1 MGSQMAAIVL
11 ALSAALSWGSGDF
24 AGGFAARR
32 LNQFQVLFLTAL
44 SSLLMLVLAGLVAQ
58 ESLPS
63 LHSLI
68 FAALAGIS
76 GAFGLASLYRGLSI
90 GNAALVAPVTGVIA
104 AIIPVLT
111 GLALEGIP
119 GVVQFIGITLALLG
133 IWMVTRFSAEEHIPE
148 DPAKNPGGGNAST
161 VLAGGENASF
171 SPWHLRHSAPG
182 LAILAG
188 IGFGGFLALIAQV
201 EQEQVFVPLIVAKTA
216 SVLFAMG
223 VVWSRKQS
231 LPKPNRSPVALL
243 SGVLDAGGNMFY
255 LFATQF
261 TRLDTAAILASF
273 YPVATVLLSNIILK
287 ERVSSQQWIG
297 ILFCIGAIMLLS
309 M

>member
-1 MGSQMAAIVL
+1 M
-11 ALSAALSWGSGDF
+11 
-24 AGGFAARR
+24 
-32 LNQFQVLFLTAL
+32 
-44 SSLLMLVLAGLVAQ
+44 
-58 ESLPS
+58 
-63 LHSLI
+63 
-68 FAALAGIS
+68 
-76 GAFGLASLYRGLSI
+76 
-90 GNAALVAPVTGVIA
+90 
-104 AIIPVLT
+104 
-111 GLALEGIP
+111 
-119 GVVQFIGITLALLG
+119 
-133 IWMVTRFSAEEHIPE
+133 
-148 DPAKNPGGGNAST
+148 
-161 VLAGGENASF
+161 LAGGENASF

>member
-1 MGSQMAAIVL
+1 MAAIVL